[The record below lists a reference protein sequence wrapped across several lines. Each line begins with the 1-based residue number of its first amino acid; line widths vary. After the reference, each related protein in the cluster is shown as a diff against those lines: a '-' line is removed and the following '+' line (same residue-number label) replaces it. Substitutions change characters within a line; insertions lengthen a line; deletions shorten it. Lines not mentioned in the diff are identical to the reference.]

1 MCRRD
6 DTGSC
11 PRSGSGIRGRLM
23 ESGPDVR
30 VERLTR
36 YIFSAP
42 SWPRSLALIVVLG
55 LIIDA
60 ATYRAGQEFFLVGTL
75 GFSVPALVAFLL
87 TVPLVGYSGGQLTWN
102 RSALL
107 ALACTVLSVIL
118 SLSPVLVF
126 GREVFPALY
135 AVALGLVFG
144 LRLLVLVA
152 VADYR
157 IIRMV
162 LPAFLQSAAG
172 ITVGAWYFTPGFV
185 PYALLLQ
192 GVFGLVFVFL
202 IWLIERPLKRA
213 FQISGLNFLNTF
225 IAHLT
230 DDSKKMEDFFREIG
244 EEVYV
249 QQASLFFSRDR
260 GRGVLF
266 TVPNVHPGPMGD
278 VGGGNLPR
286 VLHDSFEAE
295 TLVAHGCA
303 THDFNLVSESEIDKI
318 ARAVEA
324 SRERLTFSGSASR
337 PVRVA
342 SGSVSIL
349 CQRFGDALL
358 MVSTRSPER
367 TEDLDYSIG
376 TVIMAEGRCAFSAV
390 AFVDAHNCMASV
402 GSPVLPA
409 TRIATEYIAAAREG
423 FRVARDLPMETLA
436 IGVSHVRVPFT
447 REQGFGSLG
456 VQVLATEVGG
466 ERAAYVLI
474 DGNNMVPG
482 VRERLRSVVLGHVD
496 EAEVMTTDTHT
507 VNTISGKNP
516 VGYRVPV
523 EEIVPYVEQ
532 AVREAVADLAPA
544 RVGAATAS
552 CEGVVVFGSQRV
564 SQLASTVNAMLAF
577 IAPISFMILALAFL
591 LSILA
596 YIVLQ

>member
-1 MCRRD
+1 
-6 DTGSC
+6 
-11 PRSGSGIRGRLM
+11 M

-36 YIFSAP
+36 YLFSAP
-42 SWPRSLALIVVLG
+42 SWPRSLGIIIVLG
-55 LIIDA
+55 LLIDGA
-60 ATYRAGQEFFLVGTL
+60 AYRAGNDYFLVGTL

-87 TVPLVGYSGGQLTWN
+87 TVPLVRASGRVITHN

-107 ALACTVLSVIL
+107 ALTCTVLSVIL
-118 SLSPVLVF
+118 SLAPALIF
-126 GREVFPALY
+126 GLALFPALY
-135 AVALGLVFG
+135 AGALGLVFG
-144 LRLLVLVA
+144 LRVLVLVA

-157 IIRMV
+157 ITRMV
-162 LPAFLQSAAG
+162 IPAFIQSGAG
-172 ITVGAWYFTPGFV
+172 IAVGAWIFDPGFV

-192 GVFGLVFVFL
+192 VVFGLVFVFL

-230 DDSKKMEDFFREIG
+230 DGSKSMEDFFREIG

-249 QQASLFFSRDR
+249 QQASLFFSRDW
-260 GRGVLF
+260 GRDVLF

-303 THDFNLVSESEIDKI
+303 THDFNLVSESEIQKVVS
-318 ARAVEA
+318 AVEA
-324 SRERLTFSGSASR
+324 SREGICYSTVASQ
-337 PVRVA
+337 PVRVS
-342 SGSVSIL
+342 SGSVEIL

-367 TEDLDYSIG
+367 TEDLDYAIG
-376 TVIMAEGRCAFSAV
+376 MTIMAEGRGSFSHV
-390 AFVDAHNCMASV
+390 AFVDAHNCMTSV

-409 TRIATEYIAAAREG
+409 TRIATEYMKAAREG
-423 FRVARDLPMETLA
+423 FRVARDLPLEPLA
-436 IGVSHVRVPFT
+436 VGVSHVRVPFS

-466 ERAAYVLI
+466 KRAAYVLI
-474 DGNNMVPG
+474 DGNNVDAG
-482 VRERLRSVVLGHVD
+482 VREPLLDVVLKLVD
-496 EAEVMTTDTHT
+496 EGEIMTTDTHT
-507 VNTISGKNP
+507 VNTVSGKNP

-523 EEIVPYVEQ
+523 EEIIPYVEQ
-532 AVREAVADLAPA
+532 AVREAVEDLAPA

-577 IAPISFMILALAFL
+577 IAPISFMILVLAFL
-591 LSILA
+591 LSVFA
-596 YIVLQ
+596 YIMLQ

>member
-1 MCRRD
+1 
-6 DTGSC
+6 
-11 PRSGSGIRGRLM
+11 M

-42 SWPRSLALIVVLG
+42 SWPRSLAIIVVLG
-55 LIIDA
+55 LIIDV
-60 ATYRAGQEFFLVGTL
+60 ATYRPGTEYFLVGTL

-87 TVPLVGYSGGQLTWN
+87 TVPLVGVFGRHITWN

-107 ALACTVLSVIL
+107 ALACTVLTVIL
-118 SLSPVLVF
+118 SLSPVLVLD
-126 GREVFPALY
+126 RSLFPTLY
-135 AVALGLVFG
+135 AIALGLTLG
-144 LRLLVLVA
+144 LRLLVLAA

-157 IIRMV
+157 ISRMA
-162 LPAFLQSAAG
+162 LPAFTQSAAA
-172 ITVGAWYFTPGFV
+172 IAVGAWFFTPGFI

-192 GVFGLVFVFL
+192 VLFGLVSVFL

-230 DDSKKMEDFFREIG
+230 DGSKNMEDFFREIG

-249 QQASLFFSRDR
+249 PEVSLFFSRDS
-260 GRGVLF
+260 GRDVLF

-286 VLHDSFEAE
+286 ILHDTFPEE

-303 THDFNLVSESEIDKI
+303 THDFNLVSESEIEKI

-324 SRERLTFSGSASR
+324 SREGLVFSAVASR
-337 PVRVA
+337 PVRVE

-367 TEDLDYSIG
+367 TEDLDYSVG
-376 TVIMAEGRCAFSAV
+376 MAIMAEGRCAFSEV
-390 AFVDAHNCMASV
+390 AFVDAHNCMTSV

-423 FRVARDLPMETLA
+423 FRVARDLPLEPLA

-456 VQVLATEVGG
+456 VQALVTEVEGK
-466 ERAAYVLI
+466 RAAYVLI
-474 DGNNMVPG
+474 DGNNVAQG
-482 VRERLRSVVLGHVD
+482 IREQLRAVVLGHVD
-496 EAEVMTTDTHT
+496 EAEIMTTDTHT

-516 VGYRVPV
+516 VGYAVPV
-523 EEIVPYVEQ
+523 EEIVPYIEQ
-532 AVREAVADLAPA
+532 AVREAIADLAPA

-552 CEGVVVFGSQRV
+552 CEGITVFGSQRV

-577 IAPISFMILALAFL
+577 IAPLSLMILILAFL
-591 LSILA
+591 LSVFA
-596 YIVLQ
+596 YLLLQ

>member
-1 MCRRD
+1 
-6 DTGSC
+6 
-11 PRSGSGIRGRLM
+11 M

-36 YIFSAP
+36 YLFSAP
-42 SWPRSLALIVVLG
+42 SWPRSLAIVIVLG
-55 LIIDA
+55 LLIDGA
-60 ATYRAGQEFFLVGTL
+60 AYRAGSDLFLVGTL

-87 TVPLVGYSGGQLTWN
+87 TVPLVGVSGRQITWN

-107 ALACTVLSVIL
+107 ALSCTVFAVIL
-118 SLSPVLVF
+118 SLSPALVF
-126 GREVFPALY
+126 GRDLFPALY
-135 AVALGLVFG
+135 AVALGLTFG
-144 LRLLVLVA
+144 VRVLVLVA

-157 IIRMV
+157 ITRMI

-172 ITVGAWYFTPGFV
+172 IAVGAKFFTLGFV

-192 GVFGLVFVFL
+192 VVFGLVFVFL

-230 DDSKKMEDFFREIG
+230 DGSKSMEDFFREIG

-249 QQASLFFSRDR
+249 PQVSLFFSRDT
-260 GRGVLF
+260 GKDALF

-286 VLHDSFEAE
+286 ILHDTFPEE

-303 THDFNLVSESEIDKI
+303 THDFNLVSESEIQKI

-324 SRERLTFSGSASR
+324 SRKGLSFSGTASR
-337 PVRVA
+337 PVRVV
-342 SGSVSIL
+342 SGSVAVL

-376 TVIMAEGRCAFSAV
+376 MTIMAEGRCSFSHV
-390 AFVDAHNCMASV
+390 AFVDAHNCMTQM

-423 FRVARDLPMETLA
+423 FRVSQDLPLEPLA

-466 ERAAYVLI
+466 KRAAYVLI
-474 DGNNMVPG
+474 DGNNVAPG
-482 VRERLRSVVLGHVD
+482 VRERLRAVVLDHAD
-496 EAEVMTTDTHT
+496 EGEIMTTDTHT
-507 VNTISGKNP
+507 VNTVSGKNP
-516 VGYRVPV
+516 VGYRVPA

-532 AVREAVADLAPA
+532 AVREAIEDLAPA

-552 CEGVVVFGSQRV
+552 CERINVFGSQRV

-577 IAPISFMILALAFL
+577 IAPISFMILVLAFL
-591 LSILA
+591 LSIFA
-596 YIVLQ
+596 YILLQ

>member
-1 MCRRD
+1 
-6 DTGSC
+6 
-11 PRSGSGIRGRLM
+11 M

-42 SWPRSLALIVVLG
+42 SWPRSLAIIVLLG
-55 LIIDA
+55 FFIDA
-60 ATYRAGQEFFLVGTL
+60 ATYRAGDELFLAGTL

-87 TVPLVGYSGGQLTWN
+87 TVPLVGISGRHITWN

-126 GREVFPALY
+126 GRDLFPVLY
-135 AVALGLVFG
+135 AGALGLVFG

-157 IIRMV
+157 IARMV
-162 LPAFLQSAAG
+162 LPAFLQSAAA
-172 ITVGAWYFTPGFV
+172 IAVGAWFFTPGFV

-192 GVFGLVFVFL
+192 AVFGLVFFFL

-230 DDSKKMEDFFREIG
+230 DGSKNMEDFFREIG

-249 QQASLFFSRDR
+249 PQISLFFSRAPGED
-260 GRGVLF
+260 VLF

-286 VLHDSFEAE
+286 LLHDTFPEE

-303 THDFNLVSESEIDKI
+303 THDFNLVSESEIEKI
-318 ARAVEA
+318 ACAVEA
-324 SRERLTFSGSASR
+324 SRKGLVFSGTASR

-376 TVIMAEGRCAFSAV
+376 MTIMAEGRGSFSEV
-390 AFVDAHNCMASV
+390 AFVDAHNCMTSV
-402 GSPVLPA
+402 GSPILPA

-423 FRVARDLPMETLA
+423 FRVARDLPAEPLA
-436 IGVSHVRVPFT
+436 IGVSHVRVPFS

-456 VQVLATEVGG
+456 VQVLATDVGG
-466 ERAAYVLI
+466 KKAAYVLV
-474 DGNNMVPG
+474 DGNNMARG
-482 VRERLRSVVLGHVD
+482 VREHLLAVVLDSVD
-496 EAEVMTTDTHT
+496 EAEIMTTDSHT
-507 VNTISGKNP
+507 VNTVSGKNP
-516 VGYRVPV
+516 VGYVVPV
-523 EEIVPYVEQ
+523 GEIVPYVEQ

-552 CEGVVVFGSQRV
+552 CDGIVVFGSQRV

-577 IAPISFMILALAFL
+577 IAPISFMILVLAFL
-591 LSILA
+591 LSVFA
-596 YIVLQ
+596 YLVLQ

>member
-1 MCRRD
+1 
-6 DTGSC
+6 
-11 PRSGSGIRGRLM
+11 M

-55 LIIDA
+55 FVIDA
-60 ATYRAGQEFFLVGTL
+60 ATYRVGDELFLVGTL

-87 TVPLVGYSGGQLTWN
+87 TVPLVRVFGGYITWN

-107 ALACTVLSVIL
+107 ALACTVLAVIL

-126 GREVFPALY
+126 GRALFPTLY
-135 AVALGLVFG
+135 AIAFGLAFG

-157 IIRMV
+157 LSRMV
-162 LPAFLQSAAG
+162 IPAFTQSAVA
-172 ITVGAWYFTPGFV
+172 IAVGAWFFTPGFA

-192 GVFGLVFVFL
+192 AVFGLVFVFL

-230 DDSKKMEDFFREIG
+230 DGSKNMEDFFREIG

-249 QQASLFFSRDR
+249 PEVSLFFSRES
-260 GRGVLF
+260 GKGVLF

-286 VLHDSFEAE
+286 ILHDTFPEE

-303 THDFNLVSESEIDKI
+303 THDFNLVSESEIEKI
-318 ARAVEA
+318 ACAVEA
-324 SRERLTFSGSASR
+324 SREGLAFSAVASR
-337 PVRVA
+337 PVRVE

-376 TVIMAEGRCAFSAV
+376 MAIMAEGRCDFSEI
-390 AFVDAHNCMASV
+390 AFVDAHNCMTSV

-409 TRIATEYIAAAREG
+409 TKIATEYIAAAREG
-423 FRVARDLPMETLA
+423 FRVARDLPAEPLA

-456 VQVLATEVGG
+456 VQALVTEVEGK
-466 ERAAYVLI
+466 RAAYVLI
-474 DGNNMVPG
+474 DGNNVAPG
-482 VRERLRSVVLGHVD
+482 VREQLRAVALEDVD
-496 EAEVMTTDTHT
+496 EAEIMTTDTHT
-507 VNTISGKNP
+507 VNTITGKNP
-516 VGYRVPV
+516 VGYVVPAKA
-523 EEIVPYVEQ
+523 IVPYIEQ
-532 AVREAVADLAPA
+532 AVSEAIADLAPA

-577 IAPISFMILALAFL
+577 IAPLSLMILILAFL
-591 LSILA
+591 LSVIA
-596 YIVLQ
+596 YIALQ

>member
-1 MCRRD
+1 
-6 DTGSC
+6 
-11 PRSGSGIRGRLM
+11 M

-55 LIIDA
+55 FVIDA
-60 ATYRAGQEFFLVGTL
+60 ATYRSGHEFFLLGTL
-75 GFSVPALVAFLL
+75 GFTLPALVAFLL
-87 TVPLVGYSGGQLTWN
+87 AVPLVRASGGQITSN

-107 ALACTVLSVIL
+107 ALACTVLAVIL
-118 SLSPVLVF
+118 SLAPVLVF
-126 GREVFPALY
+126 GRGLFPTLY

-157 IIRMV
+157 LIRMV
-162 LPAFLQSAAG
+162 FPAFLQSAAG
-172 ITVGAWYFTPGFV
+172 IAVGAWFFTPGFV

-192 GVFGLVFVFL
+192 VVFGLVAVFL

-230 DDSKKMEDFFREIG
+230 DGSKNMEDFFREIG

-249 QQASLFFSRDR
+249 PQISLFFSRDA
-260 GRGVLF
+260 GKNVLF

-286 VLHDSFEAE
+286 ILHDTFPEE

-303 THDFNLVSESEIDKI
+303 THDFNLVSESEIGKI

-324 SRERLTFSGSASR
+324 SRQGLTYSTTASR
-337 PVRVA
+337 PVRVV

-376 TVIMAEGRCAFSAV
+376 LAIMAEGRCAFSHV
-390 AFVDAHNCMASV
+390 AFVDAHNCMTSV

-409 TRIATEYIAAAREG
+409 TKIATEYIAAAREG
-423 FRVARDLPMETLA
+423 FATARDLPQEPLA
-436 IGVSHVRVPFT
+436 IGVSHVRVPFS

-456 VQVLATEVGG
+456 VQVLATEVEGK
-466 ERAAYVLI
+466 RAAYVLV
-474 DGNNMVPG
+474 DGNNMAEG
-482 VRERLRSVVLGHVD
+482 VRERLRSVALGHAD
-496 EAEVMTTDTHT
+496 DAEIMTTDTHT

-516 VGYRVPV
+516 VGYRVPA
-523 EEIVPYVEQ
+523 EEIIPYVEQ

-544 RVGAATAS
+544 RVGAATAT

-577 IAPISFMILALAFL
+577 IAPISFMILVLAFL
-591 LSILA
+591 LSIVA
-596 YIVLQ
+596 YIALQ

>member
-1 MCRRD
+1 MD
-6 DTGSC
+6 
-11 PRSGSGIRGRLM
+11 
-23 ESGPDVR
+23 SGPDVR

-55 LIIDA
+55 LAIDA
-60 ATYRAGQEFFLVGTL
+60 ATYRVGHEFFLLGSL
-75 GFSVPALVAFLL
+75 GFTVPALVALLL
-87 TVPLVGYSGGQLTWN
+87 TVPLVQAFGRQITWN

-107 ALACTVLSVIL
+107 ALACTVLAVIM
-118 SLSPVLVF
+118 SISPTIAF
-126 GREVFPALY
+126 GRELFPALY
-135 AVALGLVFG
+135 AIALGLVSG
-144 LRLLVLVA
+144 LRLLVLTA

-157 IIRMV
+157 VNRMV
-162 LPAFLQSAAG
+162 LPAFLQGAAG
-172 ITVGAWYFTPGFV
+172 VAVGAWFFSPGFV

-192 GVFGLVFVFL
+192 VVFGMVFVFL

-230 DDSKKMEDFFREIG
+230 DGSKNMEDFFREIG

-249 QQASLFFSRDR
+249 PEVSLFFSRET
-260 GRGVLF
+260 GRDVLF

-286 VLHDSFEAE
+286 ILHDTFPEE

-303 THDFNLVSESEIDKI
+303 THDFNLVSESEIEKI

-324 SRERLTFSGSASR
+324 SREGLAFSAVASR
-337 PVRVA
+337 PVRVE

-349 CQRFGDALL
+349 CQRFADALL

-367 TEDLDYSIG
+367 TEDLDYSVG
-376 TVIMAEGRCAFSAV
+376 MSIMAEGRCAFSEV
-390 AFVDAHNCMASV
+390 AFVDAHNCMTSV

-409 TRIATEYIAAAREG
+409 TRIATEYVAAAREG
-423 FRVARDLPMETLA
+423 FRVARDLPLEPLA

-456 VQVLATEVGG
+456 VQALVTEVEGK
-466 ERAAYVLI
+466 RAAYVLV
-474 DGNNMVPG
+474 DGNNVAQG
-482 VRERLRSVVLGHVD
+482 VREQLRAVALAHAD
-496 EAEVMTTDTHT
+496 EAEIMTTDTHT

-516 VGYRVPV
+516 VGYAVPV
-523 EEIVPYVEQ
+523 EKIVPYIEQ
-532 AVREAVADLAPA
+532 AVREAIADLAPA

-552 CEGVVVFGSQRV
+552 CEGITVFGSQRV

-577 IAPISFMILALAFL
+577 IAPLSLMILILAFL
-591 LSILA
+591 LSVFA
-596 YIVLQ
+596 YLLLQ

>member
-1 MCRRD
+1 
-6 DTGSC
+6 
-11 PRSGSGIRGRLM
+11 M

-42 SWPRSLALIVVLG
+42 SWPRSLALIILLG
-55 LIIDA
+55 LLIDGA
-60 ATYRAGQEFFLVGTL
+60 AYRVGNELFLIGTL
-75 GFSVPALVAFLL
+75 GFSVPALVALLL
-87 TVPLVGYSGGQLTWN
+87 TVPLVEVFGRQITYN

-107 ALACTVLSVIL
+107 ALTCTVLTVIL
-118 SLSPVLVF
+118 SLSPVLIF
-126 GREVFPALY
+126 GRELFPALY
-135 AVALGLVFG
+135 AGALGLSSG

-157 IIRMV
+157 ITRMV
-162 LPAFLQSAAG
+162 VPAFLQGAAG
-172 ITVGAWYFTPGFV
+172 IAVGAWFFTPGFV

-192 GVFGLVFVFL
+192 VVFGLVFVFL

-230 DDSKKMEDFFREIG
+230 DGSKNMEDFFREIG

-249 QQASLFFSRDR
+249 PQVSLFFSRD
-260 GRGVLF
+260 GGEEILF

-286 VLHDSFEAE
+286 VLHDTFAAE

-303 THDFNLVSESEIDKI
+303 THDFNLVSESEIETI
-318 ARAVEA
+318 ARAIEA
-324 SRERLTFSGSASR
+324 SGEGISFADTASR

-376 TVIMAEGRCAFSAV
+376 MVIMAEGRCFFSEV
-390 AFVDAHNCMASV
+390 AFVDAHNCMTSV

-409 TRIATEYIAAAREG
+409 TRIAMEYIDAAREG
-423 FRVARDLPMETLA
+423 FSAARDLPAEPLA
-436 IGVSHVRVPFT
+436 VGVSHVRVPFT

-456 VQVLATEVGG
+456 VQALVTDAGG
-466 ERAAYVLI
+466 KRAAYVLV
-474 DGNNMVPG
+474 DGNNMAPG
-482 VRERLRSVVLGHVD
+482 VRERLLEVVLGYAD
-496 EAEVMTTDTHT
+496 EAEIMTTDTHT

-516 VGYRVPV
+516 VGYVVPV
-523 EEIVPYVEQ
+523 DAIAPYIEQ
-532 AVREAVADLAPA
+532 AVREAVADIAPA

-577 IAPISFMILALAFL
+577 IAPISFMILVLAFL
-591 LSILA
+591 LSVFA
-596 YIVLQ
+596 YILLQ

>member
-1 MCRRD
+1 
-6 DTGSC
+6 
-11 PRSGSGIRGRLM
+11 M
-23 ESGPDVR
+23 EPGPDVR

-42 SWPRSLALIVVLG
+42 SWPRSLAILIVLG
-55 LIIDA
+55 LAIDA
-60 ATYRAGQEFFLVGTL
+60 ATYRVGGELFLVGTL
-75 GFSVPALVAFLL
+75 GFTIPALVAFLL
-87 TVPLVGYSGGQLTWN
+87 TVPLVRVSGKQITHN

-107 ALACTVLSVIL
+107 ALACTVITVIL
-118 SLSPVLVF
+118 SLAPVLVF
-126 GREVFPALY
+126 GRELFPTLY
-135 AVALGLVFG
+135 AGALGLIFG

-157 IIRMV
+157 ISRMI
-162 LPAFLQSAAG
+162 LPAFVQSAVG
-172 ITVGAWYFTPGFV
+172 IAVGAWFFTPGFV

-192 GVFGLVFVFL
+192 GVFGLGFISL

-230 DDSKKMEDFFREIG
+230 DGSKKMEDFFREIG

-249 QQASLFFSRDR
+249 PQVSLFFSRDS
-260 GRGVLF
+260 GEDALF

-286 VLHDSFEAE
+286 ILHDTFPEE

-324 SRERLTFSGSASR
+324 SRQGLTFSTTASR
-337 PVRVA
+337 PVRVV

-376 TVIMAEGRCAFSAV
+376 MAIMGEGRCGFSEV
-390 AFVDAHNCMASV
+390 AFVDAHNCMTLV

-409 TRIATEYIAAAREG
+409 TLIATEYIAAAREG
-423 FRVARDLPMETLA
+423 FRVAQDLPFEPLA

-466 ERAAYVLI
+466 ERAAYVLV
-474 DGNNMVPG
+474 DGNNMAPG
-482 VRERLRSVVLGHVD
+482 VRERLLAVVLGHVD
-496 EAEVMTTDTHT
+496 EGEIMTTDTHT
-507 VNTISGKNP
+507 VNTVSGKNP
-516 VGYRVPV
+516 VGYAVQA

-532 AVREAVADLAPA
+532 AVREAVADIAPA

-552 CEGVVVFGSQRV
+552 CEGIVVFGSQRV

-577 IAPISFMILALAFL
+577 IAPISFMILVLAFL
-591 LSILA
+591 ISVFA
-596 YIVLQ
+596 YILLQ

>member
-1 MCRRD
+1 
-6 DTGSC
+6 
-11 PRSGSGIRGRLM
+11 M

-30 VERLTR
+30 VEGLTR

-42 SWPRSLALIVVLG
+42 SWPRSLAILIVLG
-55 LIIDA
+55 LAIDA
-60 ATYRAGQEFFLVGTL
+60 ATYRAGNELFLVGTL
-75 GFSVPALVAFLL
+75 GFTIPALVAFLL
-87 TVPLVGYSGGQLTWN
+87 TVPLVRVSGKQITHN

-107 ALACTVLSVIL
+107 ALACTVITVIL

-126 GREVFPALY
+126 GLELFPTLY
-135 AVALGLVFG
+135 AGALGPIFG

-157 IIRMV
+157 ISRMV
-162 LPAFLQSAAG
+162 FPAFIQSAAG
-172 ITVGAWYFTPGFV
+172 IAVGAWFFTPGFA

-192 GVFGLVFVFL
+192 VVFGLGFVSL

-230 DDSKKMEDFFREIG
+230 DGSKKMEDFFREIG

-249 QQASLFFSRDR
+249 PQVSLFFSRDP
-260 GRGVLF
+260 GEDVLF

-278 VGGGNLPR
+278 VGGGNLPWI
-286 VLHDSFEAE
+286 LHDTFPEE

-303 THDFNLVSESEIDKI
+303 THDFNLVSESEITKI
-318 ARAVEA
+318 GRAVEA
-324 SRERLTFSGSASR
+324 SRQGLTFSGTASR

-342 SGSVSIL
+342 SGSVAIL

-376 TVIMAEGRCAFSAV
+376 LAIMAEGRCAFSEV
-390 AFVDAHNCMASV
+390 AFVDAHNCMTSV

-423 FRVARDLPMETLA
+423 FAVARDLPVEPLA

-466 ERAAYVLI
+466 KRAAYVLI
-474 DGNNMVPG
+474 DGNNMAQG
-482 VRERLRSVVLGHVD
+482 VRERLREVVLDYVD
-496 EAEVMTTDTHT
+496 EAEIMTTDTHT

-516 VGYRVPV
+516 VGYVVPV
-523 EEIVPYVEQ
+523 GEIIPYVEQ
-532 AVREAVADLAPA
+532 AVREAVADLSGA

-552 CEGVVVFGSQRV
+552 CEGIVVFGSQRV

-577 IAPISFMILALAFL
+577 IAPISFMILVLAFL
-591 LSILA
+591 LSVMA

>member
-1 MCRRD
+1 
-6 DTGSC
+6 
-11 PRSGSGIRGRLM
+11 M

-42 SWPRSLALIVVLG
+42 SWPRSLGIIVVLG
-55 LIIDA
+55 LIIDI
-60 ATYRAGQEFFLVGTL
+60 ATYRPGTEFFLVGTL
-75 GFSVPALVAFLL
+75 GFSVPALLAFLL
-87 TVPLVGYSGGQLTWN
+87 TVPLVGVFGRHITWN

-107 ALACTVLSVIL
+107 ALACTVITVIL

-126 GREVFPALY
+126 GRELFPTLY
-135 AVALGLVFG
+135 AGALGLIFG

-157 IIRMV
+157 ISRMV
-162 LPAFLQSAAG
+162 LPAFVQSVVG
-172 ITVGAWYFTPGFV
+172 IAVGAWFFTPGFV

-192 GVFGLVFVFL
+192 AVFGLGFVSL

-230 DDSKKMEDFFREIG
+230 DGSKKMEDFFREIG

-249 QQASLFFSRDR
+249 PEVSLFFSRDS
-260 GRGVLF
+260 GKDVLF

-286 VLHDSFEAE
+286 ILHDTFPEE

-303 THDFNLVSESEIDKI
+303 THDFNLVSESEIEKI

-324 SRERLTFSGSASR
+324 SREGLTFSAVASR
-337 PVRVA
+337 PVRVE

-367 TEDLDYSIG
+367 TEDLDYSVG
-376 TVIMAEGRCAFSAV
+376 MAIMAEGRCAFSEV
-390 AFVDAHNCMASV
+390 AFVDAHNCMTSV

-423 FRVARDLPMETLA
+423 FRVARDLPLEPLA

-456 VQVLATEVGG
+456 VQALATEVGG
-466 ERAAYVLI
+466 KRAVYVLI
-474 DGNNMVPG
+474 DGNNVARG
-482 VRERLRSVVLGHVD
+482 VREQLRAVVLDHAD
-496 EAEVMTTDTHT
+496 EGEIMTTDTHT

-516 VGYRVPV
+516 VGYAVPPG
-523 EEIVPYVEQ
+523 EIIPYIEQ
-532 AVREAVADLAPA
+532 AVREAFADLSGG
-544 RVGAATAS
+544 RVGSATAS
-552 CEGVVVFGSQRV
+552 CEGITVFGSQRV

-577 IAPISFMILALAFL
+577 IAPLSFMILVLAFL
-591 LSILA
+591 LSVFA
-596 YIVLQ
+596 YIMLQ

>member
-1 MCRRD
+1 
-6 DTGSC
+6 
-11 PRSGSGIRGRLM
+11 M

-42 SWPRSLALIVVLG
+42 SWPRSLGLIVVLG
-55 LIIDA
+55 FVIDA
-60 ATYRAGQEFFLVGTL
+60 ATYRAGHEFFLLGTL

-87 TVPLVGYSGGQLTWN
+87 TVPLVRASGRQITCN

-107 ALACTVLSVIL
+107 ALACTVLAVIL
-118 SLSPVLVF
+118 SLSPILVF
-126 GREVFPALY
+126 GRGLFPTLY

-157 IIRMV
+157 ITRMV

-172 ITVGAWYFTPGFV
+172 IAVGAWFFTPGFV

-192 GVFGLVFVFL
+192 AVFGMVFVFL
-202 IWLIERPLKRA
+202 IWLIERPLRRA

-230 DDSKKMEDFFREIG
+230 DGSKNMEDFFREIG

-249 QQASLFFSRDR
+249 PEVSLFFSRGSGKDA
-260 GRGVLF
+260 LF

-286 VLHDSFEAE
+286 ILHDTFPEE

-303 THDFNLVSESEIDKI
+303 THDFNLVSESEIHKI
-318 ARAVEA
+318 ACAVEA
-324 SRERLTFSGSASR
+324 SREGLTFAATASR
-337 PVRVA
+337 PVRVV

-349 CQRFGDALL
+349 CQRFGNALL
-358 MVSTRSPER
+358 MVSTRSPDR

-376 TVIMAEGRCAFSAV
+376 LAIMAEGRCGFSHV
-390 AFVDAHNCMASV
+390 AFVDAHNCMTSV

-409 TRIATEYIAAAREG
+409 TKIATEYIAAAREG
-423 FRVARDLPMETLA
+423 FATARDLPQEPLA
-436 IGVSHVRVPFT
+436 IGVSHVRVPFS

-456 VQVLATEVGG
+456 VQVLATEVEGK
-466 ERAAYVLI
+466 RAAYVLV
-474 DGNNMVPG
+474 DGNNMAEG
-482 VRERLRSVVLGHVD
+482 VRERLRSVALGHAD
-496 EAEVMTTDTHT
+496 DAEIMTTDTHT

-516 VGYRVPV
+516 VGYRVPA
-523 EEIVPYVEQ
+523 EEIIPYVEQ

-544 RVGAATAS
+544 RVGAATAT

-577 IAPISFMILALAFL
+577 IAPISFMILVLAFL
-591 LSILA
+591 LSIVA
-596 YIVLQ
+596 YIALQ

>member
-1 MCRRD
+1 
-6 DTGSC
+6 
-11 PRSGSGIRGRLM
+11 M

-42 SWPRSLALIVVLG
+42 SWPRSLAIIVVLG
-55 LIIDA
+55 LIIDVA
-60 ATYRAGQEFFLVGTL
+60 AYRPGTGYFLVGTL

-87 TVPLVGYSGGQLTWN
+87 TVPLVRVFDRQITWN

-107 ALACTVLSVIL
+107 ALACTVLTVIL
-118 SLSPVLVF
+118 SLSPALVF
-126 GREVFPALY
+126 GRSLFPALY
-135 AVALGLVFG
+135 AIALGLVLG
-144 LRLLVLVA
+144 LRLLVLAA

-157 IIRMV
+157 LSRMA
-162 LPAFLQSAAG
+162 LPAFTQSAAA
-172 ITVGAWYFTPGFV
+172 IAVGAWFFTPDFV

-192 GVFGLVFVFL
+192 VVFGLVFVFL

-230 DDSKKMEDFFREIG
+230 DGSKKMEDFFREIG

-249 QQASLFFSRDR
+249 PEVSLFFSRDT
-260 GRGVLF
+260 GKDVLL

-286 VLHDSFEAE
+286 ILHDTFPEE

-303 THDFNLVSESEIDKI
+303 THDFNLVSESEIQKI

-324 SRERLTFSGSASR
+324 SREGLVFSAVASR

-376 TVIMAEGRCAFSAV
+376 MAIMAEGRCAFSEV
-390 AFVDAHNCMASV
+390 AFVDAHNCMTSV

-423 FRVARDLPMETLA
+423 FRAARDLPLAPLA

-456 VQVLATEVGG
+456 VQALVTEVEGK
-466 ERAAYVLI
+466 RTAYVLI
-474 DGNNMVPG
+474 DGNNVALG
-482 VRERLRSVVLGHVD
+482 VREHLRAVALAHAD
-496 EAEVMTTDTHT
+496 EAEIMTTDTHT

-516 VGYRVPV
+516 VGYAVPA
-523 EEIVPYVEQ
+523 EEIVPYIEQ
-532 AVREAVADLAPA
+532 AVREAIADLAPA
-544 RVGAATAS
+544 RVGSATAS
-552 CEGVVVFGSQRV
+552 CEGIVVFGSQRV

-577 IAPISFMILALAFL
+577 IAPLSFMILVLAFL
-591 LSILA
+591 LSVVA
-596 YIVLQ
+596 YIMLQ

>member
-1 MCRRD
+1 MA
-6 DTGSC
+6 
-11 PRSGSGIRGRLM
+11 

-42 SWPRSLALIVVLG
+42 SWPRSLAIIVVLG

-60 ATYRAGQEFFLVGTL
+60 ATYRLGTEFFLIGTL
-75 GFSVPALVAFLL
+75 GFTVPALAAFLL
-87 TVPLVGYSGGQLTWN
+87 TVPLVGVFGRRITWN

-107 ALACTVLSVIL
+107 ALTCTVLMVIL
-118 SLSPVLVF
+118 SLSAALVS
-126 GREVFPALY
+126 GRSLFPMLY
-135 AVALGLVFG
+135 AIALGLTFG
-144 LRLLVLVA
+144 LRLLVLAA

-157 IIRMV
+157 ITRTA
-162 LPAFLQSAAG
+162 LPAFVQSAVA
-172 ITVGAWYFTPGFV
+172 IAAGAWFFTPGFV
-185 PYALLLQ
+185 PYAILLQ
-192 GVFGLVFVFL
+192 VVFGLVSAFL

-230 DDSKKMEDFFREIG
+230 DGSKNMEDFFREIG

-249 QQASLFFSRDR
+249 PEVSLFFSRET
-260 GRGVLF
+260 GKNVIF

-286 VLHDSFEAE
+286 ILHDTFPEE

-303 THDFNLVSESEIDKI
+303 THDFNLVSESEIEKI
-318 ARAVEA
+318 AHAIET
-324 SRERLTFSGSASR
+324 SREGLACSTNASR
-337 PVRVA
+337 PIRVG
-342 SGSVSIL
+342 SGSVSVL

-376 TVIMAEGRCAFSAV
+376 MAIMAEGRCGFSEV
-390 AFVDAHNCMASV
+390 AFVDAHNCMTSV

-423 FRVARDLPMETLA
+423 FRTAQDLPLEPLA

-456 VQVLATEVGG
+456 VQVLVTEVEGM
-466 ERAAYVLI
+466 RAAYVLI
-474 DGNNMVPG
+474 DGNNVAPG
-482 VRERLRSVVLGHVD
+482 VREQLRAVALEDVD
-496 EAEVMTTDTHT
+496 EAEIMTTDTHT
-507 VNTISGKNP
+507 VNTITGKNP
-516 VGYRVPV
+516 VGYVVPAKA
-523 EEIVPYVEQ
+523 IVPYIEQ
-532 AVREAVADLAPA
+532 AVREAIADLAPA

-577 IAPISFMILALAFL
+577 IAPLSLMILILAFL
-591 LSILA
+591 LSVLA
-596 YIVLQ
+596 YIALQ